1 MRTGFNIEELVKL
14 VRCGVVS
21 IRDDYPFDVYA
32 AIEQEEITFPSL
44 AAVEAWCVEEC
55 KRKWPESEPTFDIHL
70 CGKWRY
76 FVDDSMS
83 KRRFLFASEHPDR
96 PAALVE
102 LVEAIAEK
110 EVSGEKANG

>member
-1 MRTGFNIEELVKL
+1 MRTEFTVEELRRL
-14 VRCGVVS
+14 YLAGF
-21 IRDDYPFDVYA
+21 PFGADGLD
-32 AIEQEEITFPSL
+32 AINAGLCRVPL

-55 KRKWPESEPTFDIHL
+55 KRKWPESEPTFDIHLRSPL

-102 LVEAIAEK
+102 LVEAIAKK
-110 EVSGEKANG
+110 EAKQ

>member
-44 AAVEAWCVEEC
+44 AAVESWCVEEC
-55 KRKWPESEPTFDIHL
+55 KRKWPEGTPGLLYVEGETKLSYGLWDSH
-70 CGKWRY
+70 CGLRLY
-76 FVDDSMS
+76 DFNIEVS
-83 KRRFLFASEHPDR
+83 LPDR

-102 LVEAIAEK
+102 LVEAIAKK
-110 EVSGEKANG
+110 EAK